1 MLASLHI
8 YPLKGGRA
16 VDLDRAAV
24 EPWGLAGDRRWLLV
38 DADCQFMSQRK
49 HPALARVVITDGPA
63 RTSRSPPM
71 ATRRCW
77 SRPRMSRPSCSR

>member
-16 VDLDRAAV
+16 VDLGRALV

-49 HPALARVVITDGPA
+49 HPALARVVVTAGPG
-63 RTSRSPPM
+63 RHHRLLRRLSD
-71 ATRRCW
+71 ATGRG
-77 SRPRMSRPSCSR
+77 PG